1 MDAVV
6 DTRVQGIFCGVI
18 CSGICLNEGFRRI
31 SLRMGRV
38 ENVLT
43 ACHTELDHPPLQ
55 NTECNQYKGD
65 KRCCLDKVHRDF
77 AGRGKLAAFN

>member
-18 CSGICLNEGFRRI
+18 CSGICLDEGLRRI
-31 SLRMGRV
+31 SLRMRRV
-38 ENVLT
+38 ENILT

-55 NTECNQYKGD
+55 NTEGNQYKGD
-65 KRCCLDKVHRDF
+65 KRCCLDKIHRDF